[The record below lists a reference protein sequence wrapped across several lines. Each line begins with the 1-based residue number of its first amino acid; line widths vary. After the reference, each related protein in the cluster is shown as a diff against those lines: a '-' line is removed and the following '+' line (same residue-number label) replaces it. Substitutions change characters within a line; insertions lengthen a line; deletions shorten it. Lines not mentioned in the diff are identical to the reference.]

1 MRIETKKIYVFFILL
16 ALTLSLIIGVK
27 RSVLEKDYKQIDMVM
42 SLNKIRELSAKEG
55 YDENELLNQFKSRGI
70 TGIAVQEDTIT
81 TLLTQGKI
89 TFLST
94 NDLTRLNYF
103 YHLDLPGADNVANG
117 ELMVACQDFNLFKRM
132 KTNLQ
137 SYLGDD
143 LVKTGLINEKY
154 HLLFFRGDREEL
166 EKVGLGFSKEDIF
179 KIQEMGFNLI
189 LRPKNTPKINREIFQ
204 TKISQMDE
212 FTDIAVIIFDE
223 EEVLGYPSAKILAE
237 MATYLKEKKYSFGIV
252 EFASQKG
259 INNIASTVSELAVR
273 VHSITKEE
281 MEKIDKN
288 KAIDRWIRAAQERN
302 IRLFYLNPFLNIR
315 EGNLVESN
323 LDYIKEIKDELT
335 QNNYQTGKATLFPP
349 YQSSLVIIALIG
361 LGVISAGMLLLLKF
375 FNIPKK
381 YEIILFIGI
390 CLFLFIVN
398 IITGK
403 IFLMKILALA
413 SALVF
418 PTLAIILNKKYFIK
432 TPILRNVH
440 TAATNKP
447 FFLYSEIIKNV
458 FAGITRTMLISLSGG
473 LIIAALLTQYQFILA
488 IQLFSGIKIAYV
500 LPILLVTWYLWWVNS
515 EDKKLLLNEVKKPIL
530 FEHALLV
537 SVLLVFG
544 VVYITRSGNFSFLA
558 ISSIEEKVRLFLEKY
573 LIARPRNKEFLI
585 GYPLLSLAIAMNYLD
600 IQYLRLPI
608 IIIGCVAP
616 ITVVNTFCHIHSPI
630 LFSLLR
636 TFNGYWLGLLFSILL
651 TSILFFFLKSIR
663 IYLNGK
669 RD

>member
-1 MRIETKKIYVFFILL
+1 M
-16 ALTLSLIIGVK
+16 K
-27 RSVLEKDYKQIDMVM
+27 RSALEKDYKQIDMVM
-42 SLNKIRELSAKEG
+42 NLNKIRELSAKEG
-55 YDENELLNQFKSRGI
+55 YDENELLGQLKSRGI

-81 TLLTQGKI
+81 TLSTQGKI
-89 TFLST
+89 TFFST

-103 YHLDLPGADNVANG
+103 YHLELPGADNVVNG
-117 ELMVACQDFNLFKRM
+117 ELMVACQDFDLFQRM

-137 SYLGDD
+137 SYLGDN

-154 HLLFFRGDREEL
+154 HLLFFQGDREEL

-179 KIQEMGFNLI
+179 RIQEMGFNLI
-189 LRPKNTPKINREIFQ
+189 LRPKNTPKINLEIFR
-204 TKISQMDE
+204 TKILQIDD

-259 INNIASTVSELAVR
+259 INRIASTVSELAVR

-288 KAIDRWIRAAQERN
+288 KAIERWIRAAQERN
-302 IRLFYLNPFLNIR
+302 IRLFYLNPFLNVR
-315 EGNLVESN
+315 EGNLIESN
-323 LDYIKEIKDELT
+323 LDYIKEIKDELI
-335 QNNYQTGKATLFPP
+335 QNKYQIGKAALFSP
-349 YQSSLVIIALIG
+349 YQNSLVIIALIG

-375 FNIPKK
+375 FNISKK
-381 YEIILFIGI
+381 YEIVLFVAI
-390 CLFLFIVN
+390 CLFLFIIN

-432 TPILRNVH
+432 TPIIKNGH
-440 TAATNKP
+440 TPSTNKP
-447 FFLYSEIIKNV
+447 FFLYSEIIRNV
-458 FAGITRTMLISLSGG
+458 FTGITRTMLISLSGG

-515 EDKKLLLNEVKKPIL
+515 EDKKILLDEVKKPIL
-530 FEHALLV
+530 FEHALLM
-537 SVLLVFG
+537 SILLVFG

-558 ISSIEEKVRLFLEKY
+558 ISNMEEKIRIFLEKY

-600 IQYLRLPI
+600 IQYLKLPI

-651 TSILFFFLKSIR
+651 TSILFFLLKFIR
-663 IYLNGK
+663 TYLNDK

>member
-1 MRIETKKIYVFFILL
+1 MRIETKKIYVFFILV
-16 ALTLSLIIGVK
+16 ALILSFIIGMK
-27 RSVLEKDYKQIDMVM
+27 RSALEKDYKQIDMVM
-42 SLNKIRELSAKEG
+42 NLNKIRELSAKEG
-55 YDENELLNQFKSRGI
+55 YDENELLGQLKSRGI

-81 TLLTQGKI
+81 TLSTQGKI
-89 TFLST
+89 TFFST

-103 YHLDLPGADNVANG
+103 YHLELPGADNVVNG
-117 ELMVACQDFNLFKRM
+117 ELMVACQDFDLFQRM

-137 SYLGDD
+137 SYLGDN

-154 HLLFFRGDREEL
+154 HLLFFQGDREEL

-179 KIQEMGFNLI
+179 RIQEMGFNLI
-189 LRPKNTPKINREIFQ
+189 LRPKNTPKINLEIFR
-204 TKISQMDE
+204 TKILQIDD

-259 INNIASTVSELAVR
+259 INRIASTVSELAVR

-288 KAIDRWIRAAQERN
+288 KAIERWIRAAQERN
-302 IRLFYLNPFLNIR
+302 IRLFYLNPFLNVR
-315 EGNLVESN
+315 EGNLIESN
-323 LDYIKEIKDELT
+323 LDYIKEIKDELI
-335 QNNYQTGKATLFPP
+335 QNKYQIGKAALFSP
-349 YQSSLVIIALIG
+349 YQNSLVIIALIG

-375 FNIPKK
+375 FNISKK
-381 YEIILFIGI
+381 YEIVLFVAI
-390 CLFLFIVN
+390 CLFLFIIN

-432 TPILRNVH
+432 TPIIKNGH
-440 TAATNKP
+440 TPSTNKP
-447 FFLYSEIIKNV
+447 FFLYSEIIRNV
-458 FAGITRTMLISLSGG
+458 FTGITRTMLISLSGG

-515 EDKKLLLNEVKKPIL
+515 EDKKILLDEVKKPIL
-530 FEHALLV
+530 FEHALLM
-537 SVLLVFG
+537 SILLVFG

-558 ISSIEEKVRLFLEKY
+558 ISNMEEKIRIFLEKY

-600 IQYLRLPI
+600 IQYLKLPI

-651 TSILFFFLKSIR
+651 TSILFFFLKFIR
-663 IYLNGK
+663 IYLNDK

>member
-1 MRIETKKIYVFFILL
+1 MRIETKKIYVFFILF
-16 ALTLSLIIGVK
+16 ALILSLIIGMK
-27 RSVLEKDYKQIDMVM
+27 RSALEKDYKQIDMVM

-55 YDENELLNQFKSRGI
+55 YDENELLGQLKSRGI
-70 TGIAVQEDTIT
+70 TGIAVQEDTNT
-81 TLLTQGKI
+81 TLSTQGKI
-89 TFLST
+89 TFSST

-103 YHLDLPGADNVANG
+103 YHLELPGADNVVNG
-117 ELMVACQDFNLFKRM
+117 ELMVACQDFDLFQRM

-137 SYLGDD
+137 SYLGDNM
-143 LVKTGLINEKY
+143 VKTGLINEKY
-154 HLLFFRGDREEL
+154 HLLFFQGDREEL

-179 KIQEMGFNLI
+179 RIQEMGFNLI
-189 LRPKNTPKINREIFQ
+189 LRPKNTPKINLEIFR
-204 TKISQMDE
+204 TKILQIDD

-223 EEVLGYPSAKILAE
+223 EEVLGYPSVKILAE

-288 KAIDRWIRAAQERN
+288 KAIERWIRAAQERN
-302 IRLFYLNPFLNIR
+302 IRLFYLNPFLNAR
-315 EGNLVESN
+315 EGNLIESN
-323 LDYIKEIKDELT
+323 LDYIKEIKDELI
-335 QNNYQTGKATLFPP
+335 QNKYQIGKAALFPP
-349 YQSSLVIIALIG
+349 YQNSLVIIALIG

-375 FNIPKK
+375 FNISKK
-381 YEIILFIGI
+381 YEIILFVAI

-432 TPILRNVH
+432 TPIIKSGH
-440 TAATNKP
+440 TPTTNKP

-458 FAGITRTMLISLSGG
+458 FTGITRTMLISLSGG

-515 EDKKLLLNEVKKPIL
+515 EDKKILLDEVKKPIL
-530 FEHALLV
+530 FEHALLM
-537 SVLLVFG
+537 SILLVFG

-558 ISSIEEKVRLFLEKY
+558 ISNMEEKIRIFLEKY

-600 IQYLRLPI
+600 IQYLKLPI

-651 TSILFFFLKSIR
+651 TSILFFFLKFIR
-663 IYLNGK
+663 IYLNDK

>member
-1 MRIETKKIYVFFILL
+1 M
-16 ALTLSLIIGVK
+16 IGMK

-55 YDENELLNQFKSRGI
+55 YDEDELLSQFKSRGI

-81 TLLTQGKI
+81 TLVTQGKI

-103 YHLDLPGADNVANG
+103 YNLDLPGADNVANG
-117 ELMVACQDFNLFKRM
+117 ELMVVCQDSNLFQRM

-137 SYLGDD
+137 SFLGDE
-143 LVKTGLINEKY
+143 LVKAGLINEKY
-154 HLLFFRGDREEL
+154 HLLFFQGDREEL

-204 TKISQMDE
+204 TKISQMDD

-259 INNIASTVSELAVR
+259 INNIASTVSGLAVR

-323 LDYIKEIKDELT
+323 LNYIEEIKDELT
-335 QNNYQTGKATLFPP
+335 QNNYQTGKAALFPP
-349 YQSSLVIIALIG
+349 HQNSFVMIILIG

-381 YEIILFIGI
+381 YEIILFIAI

-398 IITGK
+398 IILGK

-432 TPILRNVH
+432 TPIIKNGH
-440 TAATNKP
+440 ISINNKP
-447 FFLYSEIIKNV
+447 FFTYSEIIKNV
-458 FAGITRTMLISLSGG
+458 FAGITRIMLISLSGG

-500 LPILLVTWYLWWVNS
+500 LPILMVTWYLWWVNA
-515 EDKKLLLNEVKKPIL
+515 EDKKVLLDELKKPIL

-537 SVLLVFG
+537 SVLMVFG
-544 VVYITRSGNFSFLA
+544 VIYITRSGNFSFLA

-585 GYPLLSLAIAMNYLD
+585 GYPLLALAITMNCLD
-600 IQYLRLPI
+600 IQYLKLPI
-608 IIIGCVAP
+608 IIIGTVAP

-651 TSILFFFLKSIR
+651 ASILFLFLKIIR